1 MYNESQRE
9 QTRANDAAQI
19 RSQQCEPTDDNWRR
33 NITFASNEN
42 EFRGPLAHNLATMP
56 LEQLSDMTPP
66 NWETTTMTTTADA
79 STTQPNSYV
88 DSLYQEIV
96 NRFDEL
102 RRCIARGDNQQQQ
115 LPHDACDVCTTQQN
129 GTQRTVRKVTTLRDQ
144 CGNVTGHLEETSTV
158 SNGRTESPG
167 EQLADISMPTFHED
181 NSTIP
186 TLQQQQHLSGECIA
200 NTSAPGAML
209 LDSTMTGRVN
219 QTVGNILAPSFGT
232 NVCLENVGQGM
243 QTMRQQQQ
251 QLPVNCLPNECL
263 DNVTAPS
270 SCECLED
277 VTAPSSLGHS
287 RLASRRHQ
295 QRSQNI
301 CDVTAPSFAGSTRG
315 ATRLEDLSM
324 PSFGGISGAARARSP
339 SRQQRENICDITAP
353 SFGNESIG
361 DATMTTECLQDI
373 SMPTFGQVSGASRT
387 RSPRRQQRS
396 GRPAVMTNE
405 CLDNV
410 TMPSFG
416 GVSGSSRRQ
425 QTMPS
430 ECLENIT
437 QPSFG
442 RSQSVANFL
451 DMPSSYVNSR
461 GAALSNEYLD
471 NVTMPSFGGVSGSSR
486 RHQTMPS
493 ECLEDMTQPSLG
505 VSRRLA
511 ITNECL
517 DNITMPSLNEVSGS
531 LNRQQTMPSE
541 CLENIT
547 QPSFGS
553 SRAVVDFLD
562 MPSSGNSR
570 AAAMTNECLDNVT
583 MPSFG
588 GVSGS
593 SRRQQ
598 TMPSE
603 CLENITQPSFG
614 RSQSVANFLDMPSSY
629 VNSRGAALT
638 NECLDNVTMPSF
650 GGVSGSSRRH
660 QTMPSECLEDMTQPS
675 LGVSRRLAITNECL
689 DNITMPSLNEVS
701 GSLNRQQTMPSEC
714 LENITQ
720 PSFGSSRAVVD
731 FLDMPSSGNSR
742 AAAMTNECLDNVTMP
757 SFGGVSGSSRRQ
769 RTMPSECL
777 ENITQ
782 PSFESSRGVDHFL
795 DVPSTYG
802 NSRGAALTNECSDN
816 VTMPSFGGVSGS
828 LRRQRTMPS
837 ECLENITQP
846 SFGSS
851 RAAAITNECL
861 DNITMPSFNE
871 VSSSLRRQQTM
882 PSECLAD
889 VTQPSYGNSR
899 SLAITSECLDNM
911 TMPSFG
917 GVSGSSRRQQTL
929 PLEYLDNV
937 TQPTFD
943 DSRRQQQMY
952 NQSRTGG
959 RRQRTQNICD
969 GTAPSFG
976 SSSRGLDDFGG
987 VSSASRTRSSRRR
1000 QRSAAPAFH
1009 STGRGQLTNECL
1021 DNVTMPS
1028 FGGVSAASR
1037 RQQSLPSAWLNDV
1050 SQPSFG
1056 SSSLHGQTTR
1066 RQQQNMSN
1074 MRSMRTQECLD
1085 DMTMPSFG
1093 GISGISS
1100 RRMPSECLADVSA
1113 PSSFGGRSRS
1123 ARRSPYHGEYFG
1135 NSTINPCLE
1144 DVSMPSFGG
1153 VSGASQARSPRRQ
1166 QRSGRSAVMTNECL
1180 DNVTMPSFG
1189 GVSGSS
1195 RRQQTMPSECLENIT
1210 QPSFGSSRSVDNFLD
1225 ISTSYGNSRG
1235 AALTNEFLDNV
1246 TMPSF
1251 GGVSGSSRRHQTMPS
1266 ECLEDITQP
1275 SFGESGRLA
1284 LTNEC
1289 LDNITMPSLGV
1300 SLRRQQTMPSEC
1312 LENVTQPSFGSS
1324 RAAVGFAEMP
1334 PAYGNSRA
1342 TVMPSECLD
1351 NVTMPSFGDSLRRQQ
1366 TMPSEC
1372 LENITQPSFGTS
1384 RAAALTSECLDN
1396 VTMPSFGG
1404 VSGSL
1409 RRQRTMPSECLENIT
1424 QPSFGSSRAA
1434 ALTNE
1439 CLDNITMPSF
1449 NEVSAS
1455 LRRQQT
1461 MPSECLENITQPS
1474 FIDGRSR
1481 VMTNECLDNMTA
1493 PSFGGVSG
1501 VSRRQQLLPSECLEN
1516 VTQPSFDDMS
1526 YYVNDNADASV
1537 ALGRRQTSRRQQR
1550 SQNICDV
1557 TAPSFASSTRGA
1569 TRLEDLSMPSFGGIS
1584 GASRVRSPSRR
1595 QRENIC
1601 DITAPSF
1608 APESVAM
1615 PSYAGRSQS
1624 QGATRR
1630 HMRDLCSEYLEDMTM
1645 PSYAMSQNTPQLWDI
1660 TPPEWDYNS
1669 YASYSRRPRSVDD
1682 GNVMRSLQVSGFEC
1696 LDDVTMPTMRRTRSF
1711 PCVPNSQQRLGN
1723 DNESTMNVLHFSYQS
1738 RQPIDADASYPSEL
1752 LGNVSA
1758 PTYASNLS
1766 RPQRSDRSNM
1776 QNEKPTMLDST
1787 SNQRPRNNFARSTA
1801 IGEEVATADSNEEP
1815 CQCPASQV
1823 DQTSS
1828 QIRQNASEKQASN
1841 QSIAKQ
1847 EDGSAAKKEV
1857 TIIASVT
1864 SMTRIYMKKNDD
1876 SNYQNIN
1883 DISMPS
1889 EYQSGANKTMFITNI
1904 SEPSFTNLSA
1914 TNPNYNAT
1922 AQTSTTLPTPQP
1934 VRDNPN
1940 NARKCVANNRVE
1952 ARPKCCCSNNCR
1964 RYRKSRQ
1971 STMKTRH
1978 NPDFK

>member
-1 MYNESQRE
+1 MYNESQ

-19 RSQQCEPTDDNWRR
+19 RSQQCEPTDENWRR
-33 NITFASNEN
+33 NITFANNEN

-66 NWETTTMTTTADA
+66 NWETTATTTTTADA

-102 RRCIARGDNQQQQ
+102 RRCIARGDNQQQH

-129 GTQRTVRKVTTLRDQ
+129 GTQRTMRKVTTLRDQ
-144 CGNVTGHLEETSTV
+144 CGNVTGRLEETSTV
-158 SNGRTESPG
+158 SNGRTEPPG

-200 NTSAPGAML
+200 NTNAPGAML

-232 NVCLENVGQGM
+232 NVCLEDVGQGM

-251 QLPVNCLPNECL
+251 QQPVNSLPNECL
-263 DNVTAPS
+263 DNVTAHS

-301 CDVTAPSFAGSTRG
+301 CDVTAPSFASSTHG

-373 SMPTFGQVSGASRT
+373 SMPTFGQVSGASRAK
-387 RSPRRQQRS
+387 SPRRQQRS
-396 GRPAVMTNE
+396 GRFAVVTNE
-405 CLDNV
+405 CLNNV

-416 GVSGSSRRQ
+416 GVSGPSRRQ

-442 RSQSVANFL
+442 RSRSVDNFL
-451 DMPSSYVNSR
+451 DMPSSYGNSR
-461 GAALSNEYLD
+461 GAAL
-471 NVTMPSFGGVSGSSR
+471 
-486 RHQTMPS
+486 
-493 ECLEDMTQPSLG
+493 
-505 VSRRLA
+505 
-511 ITNECL
+511 I
-517 DNITMPSLNEVSGS
+517 
-531 LNRQQTMPSE
+531 
-541 CLENIT
+541 
-547 QPSFGS
+547 
-553 SRAVVDFLD
+553 
-562 MPSSGNSR
+562 
-570 AAAMTNECLDNVT
+570 
-583 MPSFG
+583 
-588 GVSGS
+588 
-593 SRRQQ
+593 
-598 TMPSE
+598 
-603 CLENITQPSFG
+603 
-614 RSQSVANFLDMPSSY
+614 
-629 VNSRGAALT
+629 

-660 QTMPSECLEDMTQPS
+660 QTMPSECLENMTQPS
-675 LGVSRRLAITNECL
+675 FGVSRRLAITNECL
-689 DNITMPSLNEVS
+689 DNITMPSLNEAS

-795 DVPSTYG
+795 DVPSSYG
-802 NSRGAALTNECSDN
+802 NSRGAALTNECLDK

-851 RAAAITNECL
+851 PAAALTNDCL
-861 DNITMPSFNE
+861 DNITMPSFIE

-911 TMPSFG
+911 TMPTFG

-929 PLEYLDNV
+929 PLECLDNV
-937 TQPTFD
+937 TQPTFA
-943 DSRRQQQMY
+943 DSRRQQKMY
-952 NQSRTGG
+952 DQSAYYDNSSNSRTGG
-959 RRQRTQNICD
+959 RRQRSQNICD
-969 GTAPSFG
+969 VTAPSFG

-987 VSSASRTRSSRRR
+987 VSSASRTRSLRRR
-1000 QRSAAPAFH
+1000 QRSAAPAFQ

-1050 SQPSFG
+1050 TQPSFG
-1056 SSSLHGQTTR
+1056 SSSSRGQTTR

-1123 ARRSPYHGEYFG
+1123 ARRSPYRGESFG

-1153 VSGASQARSPRRQ
+1153 VSGASRARSPRRQ

-1195 RRQQTMPSECLENIT
+1195 RRQQTMPSECLEDIT
-1210 QPSFGSSRSVDNFLD
+1210 QPSFGRSRSVDNFLD
-1225 ISTSYGNSRG
+1225 MPSSYGNSRR
-1235 AALTNEFLDNV
+1235 AALINECLDNV

-1275 SFGESGRLA
+1275 SFGESRRLA

-1289 LDNITMPSLGV
+1289 LDNITMPSLAV
-1300 SLRRQQTMPSEC
+1300 SLRRQQIMPSEC

-1324 RAAVGFAEMP
+1324 RAAVGFADMP
-1334 PAYGNSRA
+1334 SAYGDSRA
-1342 TVMPSECLD
+1342 AAMPSECLD

-1372 LENITQPSFGTS
+1372 LENITQPSFGSS
-1384 RAAALTSECLDN
+1384 RAAALTNECLDN

-1409 RRQRTMPSECLENIT
+1409 RRHRTMPSECLENIT
-1424 QPSFGSSRAA
+1424 QPSFGNSRAA

-1449 NEVSAS
+1449 NEVASS
-1455 LRRQQT
+1455 LRRQRT

-1474 FIDGRSR
+1474 FIEGRSR
-1481 VMTNECLDNMTA
+1481 VMSNECLDNMTA

-1516 VTQPSFDDMS
+1516 VTQPSFEDMS
-1526 YYVNDNADASV
+1526 YYVNDNASV
-1537 ALGRRQTSRRQQR
+1537 AHGRRQTSRRQQR

-1584 GASRVRSPSRR
+1584 GASRARSLSRR

-1608 APESVAM
+1608 APENATM

-1630 HMRDLCSEYLEDMTM
+1630 NIRDLSSEYLEDMTM

-1669 YASYSRRPRSVDD
+1669 YASYTRRPRSVDD
-1682 GNVMRSLQVSGFEC
+1682 GNVMRSLQVSGLEC

-1711 PCVPNSQQRLGN
+1711 PCVPSQQRLGN

-1776 QNEKPTMLDST
+1776 QSEKPTMLDST
-1787 SNQRPRNNFARSTA
+1787 ANQRPRNNFARSTA
-1801 IGEEVATADSNEEP
+1801 IGEEIATADSNEAP

-1922 AQTSTTLPTPQP
+1922 AQTSTTLGTPQP

-1952 ARPKCCCSNNCR
+1952 ARAKCCCSNNCR

>member
-115 LPHDACDVCTTQQN
+115 LPHDACDVCTTQQKN

-588 GVSGS
+588 
-593 SRRQQ
+593 
-598 TMPSE
+598 
-603 CLENITQPSFG
+603 
-614 RSQSVANFLDMPSSY
+614 
-629 VNSRGAALT
+629 
-638 NECLDNVTMPSF
+638 
-650 GGVSGSSRRH
+650 
-660 QTMPSECLEDMTQPS
+660 
-675 LGVSRRLAITNECL
+675 
-689 DNITMPSLNEVS
+689 
-701 GSLNRQQTMPSEC
+701 
-714 LENITQ
+714 
-720 PSFGSSRAVVD
+720 
-731 FLDMPSSGNSR
+731 
-742 AAAMTNECLDNVTMP
+742 
-757 SFGGVSGSSRRQ
+757 
-769 RTMPSECL
+769 
-777 ENITQ
+777 
-782 PSFESSRGVDHFL
+782 
-795 DVPSTYG
+795 
-802 NSRGAALTNECSDN
+802 
-816 VTMPSFGGVSGS
+816 GS